1 MLTRLSFH
9 IGSIQSLV
17 FLTFLLKPNLELLWD
32 RFNENEKFDIIG
44 QLFEIKLLISCSS
57 HQKQVFL
64 ILFHLQ
70 GEGNKMDE
78 TPRGEIFSCSLE

>member
-32 RFNENEKFDIIG
+32 RFNQNEKFDIIG
-44 QLFEIKLLISCSS
+44 QLFKIKLLIYPVVHIKSKFS
-57 HQKQVFL
+57 FY

-70 GEGNKMDE
+70 RKQDGRK
-78 TPRGEIFSCSLE
+78 P

>member
-64 ILFHLQ
+64 LYFISSPKETRWTKTL
-70 GEGNKMDE
+70 GGNLLM
-78 TPRGEIFSCSLE
+78 

>member
-44 QLFEIKLLISCSS
+44 QLFKIKLLIYPVVHIKSKFS
-57 HQKQVFL
+57 FY

-70 GEGNKMDE
+70 RKQDGRK
-78 TPRGEIFSCSLE
+78 P

>member
-9 IGSIQSLV
+9 IGSIQSLF

-44 QLFEIKLLISCSS
+44 QLFKIKLLIYPVVHIKSKFS
-57 HQKQVFL
+57 FY

-70 GEGNKMDE
+70 RKQDGRK
-78 TPRGEIFSCSLE
+78 P

>member
-9 IGSIQSLV
+9 IGSISLI

-32 RFNENEKFDIIG
+32 RFNQNEKFDIIG
-44 QLFEIKLLISCSS
+44 QLFKIKLLIYPVVHIKSKFS
-57 HQKQVFL
+57 FY

-70 GEGNKMDE
+70 RKQDGRK
-78 TPRGEIFSCSLE
+78 P